1 MEKVTFYQAL
11 IEFRR
16 KKINWNWENENC
28 ELQWVVLNTFKNK
41 EDAEKA
47 CRLYG
52 IAYNSVYIDY
62 NVKCT
67 GNHRVDNVSYP
78 KQLTKG
84 PDYISLDEFIQK
96 NEVVQQY
103 KNHIAEENM
112 KKLLKEIGV
121 NTEKEKNL
129 RIIER
134 MIRDYQYQIKIN
146 ENLPVDVE
154 GYKENV
160 KFLEDLRDGKIE
172 LK

>member
-1 MEKVTFYQAL
+1 
-11 IEFRR
+11 
-16 KKINWNWENENC
+16 
-28 ELQWVVLNTFKNK
+28 
-41 EDAEKA
+41 
-47 CRLYG
+47 
-52 IAYNSVYIDY
+52 
-62 NVKCT
+62 
-67 GNHRVDNVSYP
+67 YP

-154 GYKENV
+154 
-160 KFLEDLRDGKIE
+160 
-172 LK
+172 